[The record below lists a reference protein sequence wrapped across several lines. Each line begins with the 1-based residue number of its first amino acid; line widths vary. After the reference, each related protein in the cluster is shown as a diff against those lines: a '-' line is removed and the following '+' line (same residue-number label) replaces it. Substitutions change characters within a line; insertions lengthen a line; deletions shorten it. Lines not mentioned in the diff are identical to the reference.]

1 MAKLTARAIELA
13 KAKDKAYKLVDGEG
27 LQLRIA
33 VDGTKTWLVRYV
45 VDGKTRQ
52 YSLPESYRA
61 DGGAGFMTLQ
71 GAREAARAI
80 RTLAKTGVDY
90 HEQLERNVAALEA
103 EHKAK
108 LLAAQI
114 AEDEAN
120 RAREAHE
127 ARLTIGALLDR
138 WERIELKARKDG
150 GAEVRRSFEKDVLP
164 TLGEVA
170 AIDVTRSMIA
180 AVLDTI
186 VERGAPIVARN
197 LLGDLRQMA
206 SFAIKRG
213 ILENDP
219 TSHLKRNDYGTK
231 NERDRVLSDAEIKEL
246 QDKLPTAKLQ
256 ASTEIALWLML
267 STCCRVGEISR
278 ARWED
283 VAIDAGTWRIP
294 PDNAKNG
301 KAHTVLLS
309 DFSIQQFKKLHAI
322 SGKTAWCYPAENK
335 DDQHV
340 CLKSISKQ
348 IHDRQRTVPMKNR
361 SKATGALLLAGGE
374 WTPHDLRRT
383 GATIMGGLGVRP
395 DVVEKVLNHVEQNK
409 LIRIYQRQELKAEQ
423 QEAWRLLGER
433 LDLLTSGAVNVI
445 TMQRSAARA

>member
-13 KAKDKAYKLVDGEG
+13 KARDKAYKLVDGEG

-45 VDGKTRQ
+45 VEGKTRQ

-71 GAREAARAI
+71 GARETARAI
-80 RTLAKTGVDY
+80 RTLAKKGIDY
-90 HEQLERNVAALEA
+90 LEQIEREAAALEA

-108 LLAAQI
+108 LHAAQI

-186 VERGAPIVARN
+186 VERGAPIIARN
-197 LLGDLRQMA
+197 LLGDLRQMF

-231 NERDRVLSDAEIKEL
+231 NERDRVLCIFASILPPIRTKIL
-246 QDKLPTAKLQ
+246 PPVRISKLPGL
-256 ASTEIALWLML
+256 
-267 STCCRVGEISR
+267 R
-278 ARWED
+278 
-283 VAIDAGTWRIP
+283 
-294 PDNAKNG
+294 
-301 KAHTVLLS
+301 
-309 DFSIQQFKKLHAI
+309 
-322 SGKTAWCYPAENK
+322 
-335 DDQHV
+335 
-340 CLKSISKQ
+340 ISKL
-348 IHDRQRTVPMKNR
+348 P
-361 SKATGALLLAGGE
+361 
-374 WTPHDLRRT
+374 P
-383 GATIMGGLGVRP
+383 
-395 DVVEKVLNHVEQNK
+395 
-409 LIRIYQRQELKAEQ
+409 IRI
-423 QEAWRLLGER
+423 
-433 LDLLTSGAVNVI
+433 
-445 TMQRSAARA
+445 